1 MTQRIEPAFEGFLS
15 PPSPT
20 SPPRAAPSPA
30 PVVPAATAPVAAP
43 PPKPV
48 PAQAPAP
55 VPVAAPAKP
64 PAVVPV
70 PVASVPVAVT
80 PRDKAEILAQ
90 ALPYI
95 RKFHGKTLVI
105 KYGGNAMTDPEL
117 QADFAED
124 VVLLKLVGMNPV
136 VVHGG
141 GPQIETALN
150 RLGKKGEFVQGMRVT
165 DEETMEVVEWVLAG
179 QVQQDIVG
187 LINQAGGKAVGLTGR
202 DGGLIRA
209 KRLRVADPLDP
220 AKTHDVGQVG
230 DIVGIDPSVV
240 IALQDD
246 AFIPVV
252 SPIGFGEDNE
262 SYNIN
267 ADVVAAKLATVL
279 KAEKLV
285 MLTNIK
291 GVLDKSGTLLTE
303 LTARQIDD
311 LIADGTIS
319 GGMLPKLAGAIDAAK
334 SGVNAV
340 HVVDGRVPHAMLLE
354 ILTDQA
360 YGTMIRSH

>member
-1 MTQRIEPAFEGFLS
+1 MGLFYNLKNLSSDAAMSHTPEPDLS
-15 PPSPT
+15 LIPS
-20 SPPRAAPSPA
+20 RA
-30 PVVPAATAPVAAP
+30 
-43 PPKPV
+43 
-48 PAQAPAP
+48 
-55 VPVAAPAKP
+55 
-64 PAVVPV
+64 
-70 PVASVPVAVT
+70 
-80 PRDKAEILAQ
+80 KAEILAQ

-95 RKFHGKTLVI
+95 RKFHGKTMVI
-105 KYGGNAMTDPEL
+105 KYGGNAMTDPAL

-141 GPQIETALN
+141 GPQIETALK

-179 QVQQDIVG
+179 EVQQDIVG

-209 KRLRVADPLDP
+209 QKLKMVDNTNPS
-220 AKTHDVGQVG
+220 KTLDVGQVG
-230 DIVGIDPSVV
+230 DIVSIDPSVV
-240 IALQDD
+240 KALQDD

-252 SPIGFGEDNE
+252 SPIGFGECNE

-267 ADVVAAKLATVL
+267 ADVVASKLATVL
-279 KAEKLV
+279 QAEKLL
-285 MLTNIK
+285 MLTNIP
-291 GVLDKSGTLLTE
+291 GVLDKQGQLLTE
-303 LTARQIDD
+303 LTPQQIDA

-334 SGVNAV
+334 AGVRAV
-340 HVVDGRVPHAMLLE
+340 HIIDGRVPHAMLLE
-354 ILTDQA
+354 VLTEQA
-360 YGTMIRSH
+360 YGTMIRRC